1 MRNPTKKAWFS
12 LALLL
17 SLAFIQCQPILAS
30 EPVPDPAV
38 DTAAAESSDIPLD
51 EDIVLTPL
59 VPSDP
64 GGSTSSPGSEQP
76 LPEDD
81 PPPSEEEQPPSEEE
95 QPPLEEGIPPD
106 SEPPPEDEES
116 RPVDSGEP
124 PAGDIIPSSFDY
136 IQLLY
141 VMICGIGITSGSI
154 LGSTFMK
161 GMF

>member
-76 LPEDD
+76 LPDDD
-81 PPPSEEEQPPSEEE
+81 PPPPEEE
-95 QPPLEEGIPPD
+95 QPPLGEGIPPD

-124 PAGDIIPSSFDY
+124 PAGDIIPSSLDY
-136 IQLLY
+136 IYLLL
-141 VMICGIGITSGSI
+141 VLICGIGSVSGSI
-154 LGSTFMK
+154 LGVAFMR

>member
-76 LPEDD
+76 LPDDD
-81 PPPSEEEQPPSEEE
+81 PPPPEEE
-95 QPPLEEGIPPD
+95 QPPLGEGIPPD